1 MNTGKRSILC
11 WILITLMLLALMMLV
26 SSPAL
31 AEVISLPLDQTV
43 PGRPAVEENWKLIPG
58 EEALNNEFV
67 LSFGTAQPH
76 ILKYDRES
84 GTWAP
89 TEQEAAV
96 SKFAWH
102 YYEDESIMVRC
113 EYATLLPAFKAKK
126 IQSSVTYI
134 QVADPTQVRTA
145 MSYDTYTKGGFVEAA
160 DMAVHVNAI
169 AAVNGDFFKYH
180 GKVGYVLRQGV
191 FYRDKLNGKRDML
204 LIDDQGNFR
213 AVYAATSETAA
224 AYIAAMEEEGRSVVN
239 TFTLGPV
246 LVENGQARVIAETS
260 VSSSGEFQ
268 WKYAQQRV
276 AVVQTAPLQYA
287 IVEAYGKTDGSMGM
301 TIQEF
306 SDYIAYLF
314 PDCLMAYN
322 LDGGGSTNV
331 VLKGARIHVTPGH
344 RQISDILYFASARSE
359 D

>member
-1 MNTGKRSILC
+1 MTKSRVFKALRWTMIA
-11 WILITLMLLALMMLV
+11 LMLAAVTMLV
-26 SSPAL
+26 SSPAM
-31 AEVISLPLDQTV
+31 ADVISLPLDQTV
-43 PGRPAVEENWKLIPG
+43 PGQPAIEENWVLIPG
-58 EEALNNEFV
+58 EEALSNEQV
-67 LSFGTAQPH
+67 LSFGTAQPKV
-76 ILKYDRES
+76 LKYDS
-84 GTWAP
+84 DTHTWAA
-89 TEQEAAV
+89 TDQDATV

-102 YYEDESIMVRC
+102 YYQDESIMVRC
-113 EYATLLPAFKAKK
+113 EFATLIPEYKAKK

-134 QVADPTQVRTA
+134 QIADPSQIRTA
-145 MSYDTYTKGGFVEAA
+145 MSYDTYKKGGYVEAA

-180 GKVGYVLRQGV
+180 GKVGYVLRQGE
-191 FYRDKLNGKRDML
+191 FYRDKLNGKRDLL
-204 LIDDQGNFR
+204 LIDDQGNFG
-213 AVYAATSETAA
+213 AVYAATSEATKE
-224 AYIAAMEEEGRSVVN
+224 YINSLPEGRSIVN

-246 LVENGQARVIAETS
+246 LVENGKPRVIAETS
-260 VSSSGEFQ
+260 VAASGELQ

-276 AVVQTAPLQYA
+276 GIVQTGPLQYA

-306 SDYIAYLF
+306 ADYIAYLF

-331 VLKGARIHVTPGH
+331 VLKGERIHVTPGH